1 MVQDP
6 VQHRGGK
13 HRISHHLCPVNDLFV
28 GGKDDGTGFI
38 GVADKCEKTIRLSA
52 ADRSVANLINDDKL
66 GFLDIFEPETGGALC
81 LCGVEDLDQAGH
93 LLKTSAVSR
102 ILIRLVIFSKHE
114 ACFDTV
120 RLLKKRGKVLELDC
134 SKIFWIACKN
144 SEAVFQYCH
153 PDGTMEIIKVEV

>member
-1 MVQDP
+1 MLQPVGFPSERVTLGMVQDP

-93 LLKTSAVSR
+93 LLKTYRIAAVDSLQPQTTGDHSLAEARRPRKDKVSAV
-102 ILIRLVIFSKHE
+102 VQPGQF
-114 ACFDTV
+114 FQD
-120 RLLKKRGKVLELDC
+120 GELCLSD
-134 SKIFWIACKN
+134 S
-144 SEAVFQYCH
+144 
-153 PDGTMEIIKVEV
+153 